1 MNRLRKTGERLAV
14 SLIFLLGVSALAGC
28 NLRQRQ
34 GEDLTE
40 ATKVE
45 LKAFTYN
52 LAYTKEEKTGICYA
66 VLNNAT
72 DGFRN
77 TLTFATVPCDKVG
90 L

>member
-1 MNRLRKTGERLAV
+1 MKKLHDRTALLAV
-14 SLIFLLGVSALAGC
+14 SLIFLLGVSALQGC
-28 NLRQRQ
+28 NVRQRQ

-40 ATKVE
+40 ATKME
-45 LKAFTYN
+45 LKAFTNN

-77 TLTFATVPCDKVG
+77 TLTFAAVPCDRVG